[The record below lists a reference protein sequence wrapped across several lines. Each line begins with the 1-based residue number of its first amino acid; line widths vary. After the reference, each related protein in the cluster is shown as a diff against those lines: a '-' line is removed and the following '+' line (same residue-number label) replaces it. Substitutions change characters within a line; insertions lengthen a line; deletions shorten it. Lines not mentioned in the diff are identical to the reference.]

1 MSAIDV
7 ISSLWLFIGTWAVP
21 PIRDAIPGA
30 SGTIQTCRAQGFF
43 FQLGLAVPLYNASL
57 ALYYLLVVK
66 FGWKEKKIT
75 QSFVGKALLVVPFL
89 FGLGTAVAGLL
100 LDLYQFQISVVS
112 CWISA
117 LSLMCEV
124 NGHCDYNE
132 NANTLFLPFATVPLL
147 ICFLIIAGSMTMIVH
162 KLRCNE
168 RRMKRWDFERQSS
181 NGSLDYAGS
190 SKMIIDSATGF
201 EKNGNSILAF
211 SGSSGRN
218 DGNKVQGTKQKASKA
233 RKAAVQAACFIL
245 AFVLTWTCFMAM
257 LLWLWRAKQ
266 ILQETGASA
275 GAIVLPV
282 YTVIFLSGFLLP
294 AQGLFNFIVY
304 MRTRCTPKHSIW
316 NTVTK
321 IMGPFLAFFAK
332 QPQSLSSEQ
341 GLGNTCEPEEVVE
354 DDLDSDIKSDIESS
368 TETDTPDR

>member
-1 MSAIDV
+1 
-7 ISSLWLFIGTWAVP
+7 
-21 PIRDAIPGA
+21 
-30 SGTIQTCRAQGFF
+30 
-43 FQLGLAVPLYNASL
+43 
-57 ALYYLLVVK
+57 
-66 FGWKEKKIT
+66 
-75 QSFVGKALLVVPFL
+75 VPFL

-117 LSLMCEV
+117 SPVMCAV

-132 NANTLFLPFATVPLL
+132 NANALFIPFATAPLL

-168 RRMKRWDFERQSS
+168 KRMKQWDFERQIS
-181 NGSLDYAGS
+181 NGSLDCAGS
-190 SKMIIDSATGF
+190 SKMINDSATGF
-201 EKNGNSILAF
+201 EKSGNSISTF

-218 DGNKVQGTKQKASKA
+218 NGNKVQGTKQKASKA

-257 LLWLWRAKQ
+257 LLWLWRAKR
-266 ILQETGASA
+266 ILRETGARA
-275 GAIVLPV
+275 GATVLGLSMSTF

-316 NTVTK
+316 TTVTK
-321 IMGPFLAFFAK
+321 IKGPFVAFIAK

-341 GLGNTCEPEEVVE
+341 GIGNTYEPEEIVE
-354 DDLDSDIKSDIESS
+354 DNLDSDIESDIESS
-368 TETDTPDR
+368 TETDTPHR